1 MPRKKQ
7 AKQDE
12 MPLSIPDQTVL
23 ATPEGQAVLEALRS
37 NLSLLGELAA
47 RYQVAFQP
55 ERPADMPT
63 INCPQDVQTCWE
75 RRWAHWPRSSY
86 GCCC

>member
-1 MPRKKQ
+1 MPRKK
-7 AKQDE
+7 KTEQDE
-12 MPLSIPDQTVL
+12 LPLSIPETVVP

-47 RYQVAFQP
+47 RYQVPSSRSGRRIGRRSTAP
-55 ERPADMPT
+55 R
-63 INCPQDVQTCWE
+63 TCTPCWG
-75 RRWAHWPRSSY
+75 RRWAPWPRSSS